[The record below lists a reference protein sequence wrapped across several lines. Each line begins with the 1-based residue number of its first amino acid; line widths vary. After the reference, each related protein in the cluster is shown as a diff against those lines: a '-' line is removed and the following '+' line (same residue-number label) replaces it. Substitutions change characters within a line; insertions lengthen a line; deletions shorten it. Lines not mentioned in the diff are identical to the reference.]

1 MVCSYARL
9 ILRVLTE
16 CSLVTHFTMWAMVKS
31 PLILG
36 NDVTDMVRQTLVIA
50 RETYKLTL
58 ALQSDETKTILMND
72 AIIAVSQDPSG
83 GPASQIWKKPI
94 DGGELQLW
102 TGSLS
107 RRSARYLAFYTGQ

>member
-1 MVCSYARL
+1 
-9 ILRVLTE
+9 
-16 CSLVTHFTMWAMVKS
+16 MVKS

-36 NDVTDMVRQTLVIA
+36 NDITDMVKQSLVIT
-50 RETYKLTL
+50 RKTCKLTL
-58 ALQSDETKTILMND
+58 AFQSDETKTILMND

-107 RRSARYLAFYTGQ
+107 RRSARESILLPIPGNEVADTLPVHSPVV